1 MIFKIDE
8 VLKSKHKSMNWLS
21 EVTNIA
27 YPNIL
32 KLCKGENKSIKAN
45 TIDKICTALQ
55 CNIEDILQ
63 PQQHTQTLYRLTSYN
78 LSKGLDEEVTDLI
91 QDIGIEEVKNILLNA
106 KNNSNNK

>member
-1 MIFKIDE
+1 MIFKINE
-8 VLKSKHKSMNWLS
+8 VLKSRNKNMMWLS

-55 CNIEDILQ
+55 CNIEDILKSES
-63 PQQHTQTLYRLTSYN
+63 HTKTLYRLTSYSIN
-78 LSKGLDEEVTDLI
+78 KGLDDEVTDLI
-91 QDIGIEEVKNILLNA
+91 NDIGMEEVKNILLNA
-106 KNNSNNK
+106 KSKPNK